1 MDINMFSRAGKGTV
15 QQYVQFNVKP
25 RHFFPKIYD
34 NQTEVRAYDEIAKV
48 MGEIKLTAK
57 LQEEESK
64 QQRKLLI

>member
-1 MDINMFSRAGKGTV
+1 L
-15 QQYVQFNVKP
+15 
-25 RHFFPKIYD
+25 PKIYE

-64 QQRKLLI
+64 QQRKLLIQSIKDE